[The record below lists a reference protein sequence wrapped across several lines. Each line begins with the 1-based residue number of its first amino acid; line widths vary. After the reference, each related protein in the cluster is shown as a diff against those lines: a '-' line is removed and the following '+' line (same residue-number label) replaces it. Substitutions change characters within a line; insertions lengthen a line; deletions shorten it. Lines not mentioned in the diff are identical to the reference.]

1 MWYEISKKGLF
12 YVAER
17 WLNVH
22 FMYQVYK
29 NKTWKALVKDA
40 KTGKVYEVVS
50 TEVNDRVRVT
60 HELIE
65 SDNIVIDEK
74 GIEV

>member
-29 NKTWKALVKDA
+29 NETWKALVRDV
-40 KTGKVYEVVS
+40 KTGKV
-50 TEVNDRVRVT
+50 
-60 HELIE
+60 
-65 SDNIVIDEK
+65 VIDEK
-74 GIEV
+74 GVGV